1 MTSSSRDP
9 ARASLR
15 ADSNNND
22 DGVDPRLVLR
32 RSKHPQ
38 RKPNH
43 HSQQY
48 GKGAGRAVEQALFS
62 LSDDPA
68 IQSLMV
74 ISAELTGAVL
84 TVTLQASS
92 VMTWP
97 DLVAL
102 EAGVQALAP
111 SLRAVLA
118 AEFQR
123 KRTPHVRLRLIPAV
137 AAG

>member
-1 MTSSSRDP
+1 MNSSSRDP

-15 ADSNNND
+15 AGFDYSD

-32 RSKHPQ
+32 RSKHPH

-48 GKGAGRAVEQALFS
+48 GKAAGRAVEQALFS

-68 IQSLMV
+68 VQSLMV
-74 ISAELTGAVL
+74 IDAELKGAVL
-84 TVTLQASS
+84 TVSLQA
-92 VMTWP
+92 P
-97 DLVAL
+97 PLALPELAAL
-102 EAGVQALAP
+102 EAGVQTLAP
-111 SLRAVLA
+111 ALRAMLA

-123 KRTPHVRLRLIPAV
+123 KRTPHVRLRLIPATT
-137 AAG
+137 AG